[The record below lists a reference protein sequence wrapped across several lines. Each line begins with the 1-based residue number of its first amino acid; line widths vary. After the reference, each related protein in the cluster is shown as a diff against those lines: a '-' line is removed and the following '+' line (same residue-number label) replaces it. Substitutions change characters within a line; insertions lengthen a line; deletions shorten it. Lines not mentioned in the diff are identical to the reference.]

1 MEDKLTN
8 HGTVSAAPGGGDT
21 HAWIADV
28 ILHHLSFLVLHLLLF
43 HLLLI
48 LVLPPHPLFLLV
60 FPLLLTDHQ
69 FTFIFLSHL

>member
-21 HAWIADV
+21 HAWVADV
-28 ILHHLSFLVLHLLLF
+28 ILHHLSFIILHLLLF
-43 HLLLI
+43 YLLLI
-48 LVLPPHPLFLLV
+48 LVLPPHL
-60 FPLLLTDHQ
+60 LLLTDHQ